1 MGKGA
6 EATEAELGD
15 LLFSVVNLA
24 RFHNLNAEE
33 DLRKCIEKFT
43 RRFRHI
49 ETVIAERGKSLGES
63 SLEEMDALWE
73 EAKIGEEPGRD
84 R

>member
-1 MGKGA
+1 M
-6 EATEAELGD
+6 GD
-15 LLFSVVNLA
+15 LLFSLVNLA

-33 DLRKCIEKFT
+33 ALRKCIEKFT

-49 ETVIAERGKSLGES
+49 ETVIAERGKSLMES